1 MLTPQTPGRK
11 PAHRF
16 GAGTRNDVCGARV
29 LQHVVLMLQ
38 HVVLVLLAQTMCGV

>member
-1 MLTPQTPGRK
+1 MHTPQTPGRK

-29 LQHVVLMLQ
+29 LQHVLMLQ